1 MRHVLQAVREATDRV
16 CAALASCDLGAPSL
30 LPEWSRLTIACHLRY
45 GAETLRQMT
54 VDALAGR
61 EASYYPLGRDLQR
74 PGTLRPRDA
83 RDDVVPSLRHE
94 SDRLHEIWSTVD
106 DWSLTVW
113 EPADNPDLGNIPLR
127 RLALARL
134 TEVEVHGTDL
144 GLGLGPWSSTLVD
157 EVLPM
162 RLEWLA
168 TRRSN
173 HRPVDESIRASW
185 LLRRT
190 DGELSWRLDVDGPV
204 VRSRPSTDAVGAT
217 IVERSGAELLAL
229 LLGRS
234 DDVPPGLAAALPGP

>member
-1 MRHVLQAVREATDRV
+1 MKHVLRAVRLATDDV
-16 CAALASCDLGAPSL
+16 CAALAACDLDAPSL
-30 LPEWSRLTIACHLRY
+30 LPGWSRLTIACHLRY
-45 GAETLRQMT
+45 GAEALRQMT

-61 EASYYPLGRDLQR
+61 EASYYPHGRNAQR
-74 PGTLRPRDA
+74 PATLRPRDA
-83 RDDVVPSLRHE
+83 DDDVVASLRHE

-127 RLALARL
+127 RLALTRL

-144 GLGLGPWSSTLVD
+144 GVGLGPWSPTLVD

-162 RLEWLA
+162 RLEWLT

-173 HRPVDESIRASW
+173 HRSVDESIQASW

-190 DGELSWRLDVDGPV
+190 DGELSWRIDVDGPT
-204 VRSRPSTDAVGAT
+204 VRSRPSTDPDGA
-217 IVERSGAELLAL
+217 IVVERAGAELLAL
-229 LLGRS
+229 LLGRAE
-234 DDVPPGLAAALPGP
+234 DVPAGFAAALPGP